1 MEADSAEELTHIL
14 DPTSFTCYTD
24 GSKHHGKVGAA
35 VVIRNPSGS
44 TVLSK
49 KLKLH
54 DVCSVFQAEMAAID
68 QACQLIITKKLSPAI
83 ILTDSKSSLM
93 ELSNHNSTNHLCNNI
108 FKSLHLAKH
117 HNINISF
124 IWIRSHIGISGNEEA
139 DLAAKSAA
147 NSHSS
152 PSFSKFPLSYIKHH
166 FMRLSKAE
174 LEDLY
179 DTTDNCQYTKQ
190 WCSNYA

>member
-1 MEADSAEELTHIL
+1 MSKSTVLIALQK
-14 DPTSFTCYTD
+14 PTVSTYD
-24 GSKHHGKVGAA
+24 GSKRHGKVGAA

-44 TVLSK
+44 TVLIK

-68 QACQLIITKKLSPAI
+68 QACQIIIAKKFSPAL

-108 FKSLHLAKH
+108 FKSLHQAKL

-139 DLAAKSAA
+139 DLAA
-147 NSHSS
+147 
-152 PSFSKFPLSYIKHH
+152 
-166 FMRLSKAE
+166 
-174 LEDLY
+174 
-179 DTTDNCQYTKQ
+179 
-190 WCSNYA
+190 